1 MHIVAIEGV
10 PYAWLN
16 QLQSIH
22 AHVFNG
28 ANLPLAKL
36 ESKEGLLCLF
46 AVENEHI
53 IGFKLGYT
61 HPDGVF
67 YSWLGGVHEGMR
79 GQGIASQL
87 MKKQHERIQL
97 LGYKIVRTYGR
108 NVRKAMLITNI
119 KHGFD
124 IVSTFID
131 DKGRHKII
139 FEKSL
144 L

>member
-46 AVENEHI
+46 AIENERI

-67 YSWLGGVHEGMR
+67 
-79 GQGIASQL
+79 IA
-87 MKKQHERIQL
+87 
-97 LGYKIVRTYGR
+97 G
-108 NVRKAMLITNI
+108 
-119 KHGFD
+119 
-124 IVSTFID
+124 
-131 DKGRHKII
+131 
-139 FEKSL
+139 
-144 L
+144 